1 MVEAEIGLDV
11 GNPKLSIRGAGFS
24 KIRKIHSMI
33 NRSGDEGMLPIASY
47 RLWVYGYDGTSS
59 MRVVAKSTRPHTV
72 SELRVRES
80 VSHQAT
86 ASYLE
91 KFAEVKNGA
100 Q

>member
-47 RLWVYGYDGTSS
+47 RLWVYGYDGTS
-59 MRVVAKSTRPHTV
+59 MRVVAKSTRPHIV